1 MANNISLNDMIEQIR
16 AWQRETDNFRNDSWT
31 QDAYKAKIKEL
42 FDAMAPIV
50 NNIDSRQRPDQYEQT
65 EDGQEEKS

>member
-1 MANNISLNDMIEQIR
+1 MAETVSLNEMIAQIR

-31 QDAYKAKIKEL
+31 QDAYKAKIREL

-50 NNIDSRQRPDQYEQT
+50 NNIDSRQRPEQYEQT
-65 EDGQEEKS
+65 EDRQEEKS

>member
-31 QDAYKAKIKEL
+31 QDAYKEKIQEL
-42 FDAMAPIV
+42 FDVMAPII
-50 NNIDSRQRPDQYEQT
+50 NNIDSRQRPEKYEQNA
-65 EDGQEEKS
+65 DGQEEKS

>member
-50 NNIDSRQRPDQYEQT
+50 NNIDSRQRPAQYEQT